1 LLFFSLGP
9 CSLPAQMSQS
19 NQAQPQSQDEIAAVP
34 NRPTFATTAEV
45 VQRGV
50 FEIEYGLEAAQGH
63 QNINGLLKFGLFKNL
78 ELRFANNPI
87 ERNSGIAGTG
97 DSAAGF
103 KWRFVSQRK
112 QVPTLSLLYTATL
125 PTAANNLGAGDFGQS
140 VQLLVSKDFGKH
152 HFDFNEGV
160 QLRGRPG
167 VGGFDRNYFTS
178 LSWSHPLGE
187 KQRWG
192 LTAEI
197 AGFSKTN
204 GATPATLIL
213 LGAPTYNVSPRLVL
227 DAGAYLAVYGHLPRV
242 TFFAG
247 VTYAVAD
254 LCHLAA
260 GRKAAK

>member
-1 LLFFSLGP
+1 
-9 CSLPAQMSQS
+9 
-19 NQAQPQSQDEIAAVP
+19 
-34 NRPTFATTAEV
+34 
-45 VQRGV
+45 
-50 FEIEYGLEAAQGH
+50 
-63 QNINGLLKFGLFKNL
+63 
-78 ELRFANNPI
+78 
-87 ERNSGIAGTG
+87 
-97 DSAAGF
+97 
-103 KWRFVSQRK
+103 
-112 QVPTLSLLYTATL
+112 
-125 PTAANNLGAGDFGQS
+125 
-140 VQLLVSKDFGKH
+140 
-152 HFDFNEGV
+152 
-160 QLRGRPG
+160 
-167 VGGFDRNYFTS
+167 
-178 LSWSHPLGE
+178 LGE

-204 GATPATLIL
+204 AATPATLIL

>member
-1 LLFFSLGP
+1 MTSSRGHFSFFFFQAEDGIRDVAVTGVQT
-9 CSLPAQMSQS
+9 CALPIS
-19 NQAQPQSQDEIAAVP
+19 
-34 NRPTFATTAEV
+34 AEA

-160 QLRGRPG
+160 QLRRRPG

-204 GATPATLIL
+204 EIGRA
-213 LGAPTYNVSPRLVL
+213 SCRE
-227 DAGAYLAVYGHLPRV
+227 RV
-242 TFFAG
+242 
-247 VTYAVAD
+247 
-254 LCHLAA
+254 
-260 GRKAAK
+260 